1 MAIAITEDHQALG
14 ATVADLADKRQ
25 LLEANRSLLEASEE
39 NLPAAWDEIAK
50 LGWLGLHVAEQ
61 YGGSGYGLEELV
73 VVVEQLGR
81 ALAPGAFVP
90 SNSAPW
96 AIQA

>member
-25 LLEANRSLLEASEE
+25 LLEANRSLLEATEE

-50 LGWLGLHVAEQ
+50 LGWLGLHAVSYTHLDVYKRQ
-61 YGGSGYGLEELV
+61 
-73 VVVEQLGR
+73 R
-81 ALAPGAFVP
+81 R
-90 SNSAPW
+90 
-96 AIQA
+96 